1 MTTNLIH
8 NYIASGSSLK
18 PTSGNQ
24 KAQESPKKPMPHF
37 DIEHELNNR
46 TFIKPLEGKGH
57 LINGSIFN
65 MPALMVRDTIYDA
78 KAF

>member
-8 NYIASGSSLK
+8 NYIASGSLRK

-24 KAQESPKKPMPHF
+24 KRKEAPKKPMPDF
-37 DIEHELNNR
+37 DIERELNNR

-57 LINGSIFN
+57 LINGS
-65 MPALMVRDTIYDA
+65 V
-78 KAF
+78 